1 MVVDAGK
8 EDSCESKN
16 INKKGKQSYKE
27 RERECGCV
35 KETGRTMVQA
45 ACGNKNGAQV
55 QNSKH
60 VSCPRA

>member
-27 RERECGCV
+27 REGMWLCERDG
-35 KETGRTMVQA
+35 Q
-45 ACGNKNGAQV
+45 NNGAGSVRQ
-55 QNSKH
+55 
-60 VSCPRA
+60 